1 MLQATASNNPA
12 TTPRQRGYH
21 SCYYG

>member
-1 MLQATASNNPA
+1 MLQVTASNNPA